1 MTCLPG
7 RVAHSINKIMPVWL
21 MTWHEWWCIVLTY
34 EQWCIV
40 LTWTIIWAMM
50 HCLDMNNH
58 MSNDALSWHE
68 QSCIVMTWTMM
79 LCLDGVAECI
89 ANHAL
94 AWYSTYL
101 STTMYEWVHVTVQSD
116 MPASDCIIMPCLD
129 ILYSYIPALQ
139 CIIDVSHSG
148 PITHSIYAYNPL
160 YLCTIVVLHNI
171 CIASS
176 TCTHGCIQSIY
187 MAAST
192 M

>member
-1 MTCLPG
+1 MQDVIDVLHTCMQW
-7 RVAHSINKIMPVWL
+7 RVCLAGWL
-21 MTWHEWWCIVLTY
+21 IASTKSCQCGSWH
-34 EQWCIV
+34 
-40 LTWTIIWAMM
+40 
-50 HCLDMNNH
+50 DMSDDALSWL

-116 MPASDCIIMPCLD
+116 MPASHCIIMPCLD

-148 PITHSIYAYNPL
+148 PITHSIHAYNPL